1 GVVVLTCILS
11 LFHEF
16 VPLDYPVGGP
26 MKQTLVRVMRISLVY
41 VFALGAAT
49 TGAQAQV
56 NTADLKG
63 IITDP
68 SGAVVGDAKVR
79 VESLSTGRVRETT
92 TRESG
97 DYHFLALPPG
107 HYKISVEAT
116 HFRPA
121 VAQEVE
127 LAIGQQAQL
136 PFRLEISSLE
146 EALVVTA
153 NPAIVESSR

>member
-1 GVVVLTCILS
+1 
-11 LFHEF
+11 
-16 VPLDYPVGGP
+16 

-41 VFALGAAT
+41 AFALGAAT

-68 SGAVVGDAKVR
+68 SGAVIGDAKVR

-97 DYHFLALPPG
+97 DYHFLALPPDTTKSASKPPIFG
-107 HYKISVEAT
+107 P
-116 HFRPA
+116 R
-121 VAQEVE
+121 
-127 LAIGQQAQL
+127 L
-136 PFRLEISSLE
+136 PRM
-146 EALVVTA
+146 
-153 NPAIVESSR
+153 